1 MGADRQRFSKVKER
15 ARGGPPWAELV
26 EALPAAFYVDRRD
39 GTSVWVSS
47 RIESVFGL
55 TPEEFA
61 SGYQPWL
68 ERLHPDDRDRAMAA
82 HRRFLA
88 GDGEPEG
95 DEYRIVLPDGRVRW
109 IHDRALLLTD
119 AETGEQLVHGVL
131 VDVTDERTS
140 LEVAERVGTLFRT
153 LIEHAREAVTIVD
166 ERGTVL
172 YQNPS
177 MGRVVGR
184 PPEWFEGKTPLD
196 LMPPEDAAR
205 GREILGRLR
214 GNPGAQLAGEFRLKH
229 RDGSWRTV
237 EGVATNLLH
246 DPAVRGIILN
256 YRDVTDERE
265 QERRLR
271 DVDQRRQSLLE
282 EIINMEAQ
290 QRSRIAGELHDDTI
304 QVMTAALMELD
315 RIDRH
320 LRSDDVDAA
329 RSAIAS
335 AREALTKATD
345 RTRRL
350 TFELRP
356 QLLEAAG
363 LGPAVRDLANALHRD
378 TGANVKVRTRI
389 SRYSVD
395 IETLAYRTIRELLIN
410 VRKHAR
416 ATNVWVNIVERRR
429 VLHVRI
435 RDDGRGFRTGRR
447 SRAST
452 HIGIETAGERVRA
465 MTGTFDVASV
475 VGEGTTVEFQLPLP
489 AGASRP
495 RNPEIVSASSRQW
508 PTAGARPRTGPGPT
522 ASG

>member
-1 MGADRQRFSKVKER
+1 LGIDREGVAEVKGQPG
-15 ARGGPPWAELV
+15 RGPAWAQLA
-26 EALPAAFYVDRRD
+26 EAVPAAFYIDRAD

-47 RIESVFGL
+47 HIESIVGL
-55 TPEEFA
+55 TEAEWA
-61 SGYQPWL
+61 SGYELWL
-68 ERLHPDDRDRAMAA
+68 ERIHPEDRDRIVAA
-82 HRRFLA
+82 NLRFLE
-88 GDGEPEG
+88 GTGLPES

-119 AETGEQLVHGVL
+119 AESGEPLVHGVL
-131 VDVTDERTS
+131 VDVTEERVS
-140 LEVAERVGTLFRT
+140 LEIAERAGSLFRT

-196 LMPPEDAAR
+196 LMPPEDAAK

-214 GNPGAQLAGEFRLKH
+214 GNPGAQLPGEFRLKH

-246 DPAVRGIILN
+246 DPAVGGIILN

-271 DVDQRRQSLLE
+271 DVEQRRQALLE

-320 LRSDDVDAA
+320 LRADDVAAA

-378 TGANVKVRTRI
+378 TGADVKVRTRI
-389 SRYSVD
+389 SRYPVD

-416 ATNVWVNIVERRR
+416 AKNVWINIVERRR

-435 RDDGRGFRTGRR
+435 RDDGRGFRATRR
-447 SRAST
+447 TRAST

-489 AGASRP
+489 EGAARP
-495 RNPEIVSASSRQW
+495 RNAEIVSAV
-508 PTAGARPRTGPGPT
+508 PARPGG
-522 ASG
+522 G

>member
-1 MGADRQRFSKVKER
+1 MGADRQGVAEVKEQ
-15 ARGGPPWAELV
+15 AGSGPAWAELA
-26 EALPAAFYVDRRD
+26 EAVPAAFYVDRID

-47 RIESVFGL
+47 HVESIVGL
-55 TPEEFA
+55 TEAEWA
-61 SGYQPWL
+61 SGYEPWL
-68 ERLHPDDRDRAMAA
+68 ERIHPEDRDRVVTAN
-82 HRRFLA
+82 RRFLKRS
-88 GDGEPEG
+88 GTPES

-109 IHDRALLLTD
+109 IHDRALLLAD
-119 AETGEQLVHGVL
+119 AETGELLVHGVL
-131 VDVTDERTS
+131 VDVTEERVS
-140 LEVAERVGTLFRT
+140 LEVAERVGSLFRT

-166 ERGTVL
+166 ERGVIL

-184 PPEWFEGKTPLD
+184 PPKWFEGRTPLD
-196 LMPPEDAAR
+196 LMPPEDAAK

-214 GNPGAQLAGEFRLKH
+214 GKPGAQLPGEFRLKH

-246 DPAVRGIILN
+246 DPAVGGIILN

-265 QERRLR
+265 QARRLR
-271 DVDQRRQSLLE
+271 DVEQRRQSLLE
-282 EIINMEAQ
+282 EIINMEAK

-315 RIDRH
+315 RIERH
-320 LRSDDVDAA
+320 LRTDDVDAA
-329 RSAIAS
+329 RAAIAS
-335 AREALTKATD
+335 ARDALTKATD

-363 LGPAVRDLANALHRD
+363 LGPAVRDLADALHRD

-389 SRYSVD
+389 SRYPVD
-395 IETLAYRTIRELLIN
+395 IETLVYRTIRELLIN

-416 ATNVWVNIVERRR
+416 ARNVWINIVERRR
-429 VLHVRI
+429 ALHVRI
-435 RDDGRGFRTGRR
+435 RDDGRGFRATRR
-447 SRAST
+447 TRAST

-465 MTGTFDVASV
+465 MTGTFDVVSV
-475 VGEGTTVEFQLPLP
+475 VGEGTTAEFQLPLP
-489 AGASRP
+489 EGASRP
-495 RNPEIVSASSRQW
+495 RNPEVVSAL
-508 PTAGARPRTGPGPT
+508 PGRPPRG
-522 ASG
+522 

>member
-1 MGADRQRFSKVKER
+1 MTADRQRVAKVEEGTG
-15 ARGGPPWAELV
+15 GGPPWAELV
-26 EALPAAFYVDRRD
+26 EAVPAAFYVDRRD
-39 GTSVWVSS
+39 GTSVWVSA
-47 RIESVFGL
+47 RIESIFGL
-55 TPEEFA
+55 TPDEWA
-61 SGYQPWL
+61 SGYGPWR
-68 ERLHPDDRDRAMAA
+68 ERLHPEDRDRVWAA
-82 HRRFLA
+82 HHRFLR

-109 IHDRALLLTD
+109 IHDRAFLIAD
-119 AETGEQLVHGVL
+119 AETGEELVHGVV
-131 VDVTDERTS
+131 VDVTAERAS
-140 LEVAERVGTLFRT
+140 LEVAERLGSLFRT
-153 LIEHAREAVTIVD
+153 LVEHAREAVTIVD
-166 ERGTVL
+166 ERGAVL

-184 PPEWFEGKTPLD
+184 PSQWFEGKTPLD

-205 GREILGRLR
+205 GREILAQLKGK
-214 GNPGAQLAGEFRLKH
+214 PGAQLSGEFRLKH

-246 DPAVRGIILN
+246 DPAVAGIILN

-265 QERRLR
+265 QERRLL
-271 DVDQRRQSLLE
+271 DVEQRRQALLE

-315 RIDRH
+315 RIERH
-320 LRSDDVDAA
+320 LRSDDIDAA
-329 RSAIAS
+329 RSAIVS
-335 AREALTKATD
+335 ARDALTKATD

-363 LGPAVRDLANALHRD
+363 LGPAVRDLATALHRD
-378 TGANVKVRTRI
+378 TGAKVKVRTRCG
-389 SRYSVD
+389 RYAVD

-416 ATNVWVNIVERRR
+416 AEHVWISLVERRR
-429 VLHVRI
+429 ALHVRI
-435 RDDGRGFRTGRR
+435 RDDGCGFRTSRR
-447 SRAST
+447 RHAST
-452 HIGIETAGERVRA
+452 HIGIEAAGERVRA
-465 MTGTFDVASV
+465 MMGTFDLESV

-489 AGASRP
+489 DGTPRP
-495 RNPEIVSASSRQW
+495 RNPEILSALPASSQ
-508 PTAGARPRTGPGPT
+508 PE
-522 ASG
+522 

>member
-1 MGADRQRFSKVKER
+1 VEDR

-26 EALPAAFYVDRRD
+26 EAVPAAFYVDRRD

-47 RIESVFGL
+47 HIESVFGL
-55 TPEEFA
+55 TPAEFA
-61 SGYQPWL
+61 SGYEAWL
-68 ERLHPDDRDRAMAA
+68 ARLHPDDRDRVMAA
-82 HRRFLA
+82 HRRFLD

-95 DEYRIVLPDGRVRW
+95 DEYRIVLPDGRMRW
-109 IHDRALLLTD
+109 IHDRALLLAD
-119 AETGEQLVHGVL
+119 PETGEQLIYGVL

-140 LEVAERVGTLFRT
+140 LEVAERVGSLFRT

-214 GNPGAQLAGEFRLKH
+214 GNPGAQLPGEFRLKH
-229 RDGSWRTV
+229 RNGSWRIV

-246 DPAVRGIILN
+246 DPAVGGIILN

-265 QERRLR
+265 QEQRLR
-271 DVDQRRQSLLE
+271 DVEQRRQALLE

-315 RIDRH
+315 RIERH

-329 RSAIAS
+329 RGAIAS
-335 AREALTKATD
+335 AREALTKATE

-363 LGPAVRDLANALHRD
+363 LGPAVRDLASALHRD
-378 TGANVKVRTRI
+378 TGVNVNVRTRI
-389 SRYSVD
+389 SRYPVD
-395 IETLAYRTIRELLIN
+395 IETLVYRTIRELLIN

-416 ATNVWVNIVERRR
+416 AKNVWISIVERRR

-435 RDDGRGFRTGRR
+435 RDDGRGFRTARR
-447 SRAST
+447 PRAST

-475 VGEGTTVEFQLPLP
+475 VGEGTMVEFQLPLP
-489 AGASRP
+489 SGASRP
-495 RNPEIVSASSRQW
+495 RNPEIVSALPSR
-508 PTAGARPRTGPGPT
+508 PPPG
-522 ASG
+522 

>member
-1 MGADRQRFSKVKER
+1 MGADRQPAAKVKQR
-15 ARGGPPWAELV
+15 TRGGPPWAELV
-26 EALPAAFYVDRRD
+26 EAVPAAFYVDRRD

-47 RIESVFGL
+47 HIESVFGL
-55 TPEEFA
+55 TPHEFA
-61 SGYQPWL
+61 SGYEPWL
-68 ERLHPDDRDRAMAA
+68 ERLHPDDRDRVMEE
-82 HRRFLA
+82 HRRFLD
-88 GDGEPEG
+88 GDGAPEG

-119 AETGEQLVHGVL
+119 AETGEQLVYGVL
-131 VDVTDERTS
+131 VDVTEERTS
-140 LEVAERVGTLFRT
+140 LEVAERVGSLFRS

-184 PPEWFEGKTPLD
+184 PPEWFDGRTPLD

-205 GREILGRLR
+205 GREILAQLR
-214 GNPGAQLAGEFRLKH
+214 GKPGAQLPGEFRLKH
-229 RDGSWRTV
+229 QDGSWRIV

-246 DPAVRGIILN
+246 DPAVGGIILN
-256 YRDVTDERE
+256 YRDVTAERE

-271 DVDQRRQSLLE
+271 DVEQRRQALLE
-282 EIINMEAQ
+282 DIINMEAQ

-315 RIDRH
+315 RIERH

-378 TGANVKVRTRI
+378 TGAKVKVRTRI
-389 SRYSVD
+389 GRYPVD
-395 IETLAYRTIRELLIN
+395 IETLVYRTIRELLIN

-416 ATNVWVNIVERRR
+416 AENVWVSIVERRR
-429 VLHVRI
+429 VLRVRI

-447 SRAST
+447 PRAST
-452 HIGIETAGERVRA
+452 HFGIETAGERVRA

-475 VGEGTTVEFQLPLP
+475 VGEGTTVEFELPLP
-489 AGASRP
+489 DGAARP
-495 RNPEIVSASSRQW
+495 RNPDIVSALPQ
-508 PTAGARPRTGPGPT
+508 ALRPG
-522 ASG
+522 